1 MSLAWKDSEVAEDK
15 SKKIIFSVSE
25 NDKAK
30 FKLQLQYDSLTQAQ
44 LLRET
49 INGYINKDEDF
60 MKFVARI
67 KINKKTQSKPQMKKV
82 EKNLQQAKQTKNI
95 FALDDNEVENIFDIL
110 EKEHPDL

>member
-67 KINKKTQSKPQMKKV
+67 KTNKKTQSKPQMKKV
-82 EKNLQQAKQTKNI
+82 EKIYNKQNKQKI
-95 FALDDNEVENIFDIL
+95 FL
-110 EKEHPDL
+110 P